1 MAKYYGTPEG
11 AERRAQKKPSRE
23 GQTANTPKNK
33 ANKPERSAI
42 NEFKTRAQE
51 PKLKKRTT
59 TKFKDPLACTKLEML
74 KSIRA
79 QRAVSES
86 KNEALQVLQR
96 AELLIKEAEKAAKA
110 LELAA
115 MKSPVAQASL
125 METRKLIA
133 EAMQSMET
141 IKNRQVKSQAD
152 ISSKNQ
158 SFVEENAEALTED
171 LTQDQESI
179 NGVASPQLGGGH
191 LNPYKL
197 TTSMLE
203 EIDVDY
209 QLPTN
214 LIGYELHK
222 LGVKGVTEKAELGKV
237 KYHRDSKPNGAVRLT
252 GISSPNRAKLQ
263 NHHEQIPVTAKAVT
277 KKWVRGRL
285 VEVSERE

>member
-1 MAKYYGTPEG
+1 MVHHLFKIA
-11 AERRAQKKPSRE
+11 RALYR
-23 GQTANTPKNK
+23 
-33 ANKPERSAI
+33 
-42 NEFKTRAQE
+42 
-51 PKLKKRTT
+51 
-59 TKFKDPLACTKLEML
+59 
-74 KSIRA
+74 
-79 QRAVSES
+79 
-86 KNEALQVLQR
+86 
-96 AELLIKEAEKAAKA
+96 LLIKEAEKAAKA
-110 LELAA
+110 LLLAA

-141 IKNRQVKSQAD
+141 IKNRQLKSQAD
-152 ISSKNQ
+152 ISSRNQ
-158 SFVEENAEALTED
+158 IFVEENAEALTED
-171 LTQDQESI
+171 LSQDQESI
-179 NGVASPQLGGGH
+179 NGVASPQLAGGH

-197 TTSMLE
+197 TMLE
-203 EIDVDY
+203 EMDVDY

-222 LGVKGVTEKAELGKV
+222 LGIKGVTEKMELGKV

-285 VEVSERE
+285 VEVSDRE